1 MAKIGNDPNKKKE
14 TGYVATRPG
23 LSYTDGYLN
32 RTNLNGSLPY
42 ADNAVGTKQYSA
54 IWKNGLTNYYK
65 DKPTAA
71 DAGKFGLQNMVA
83 LPSYAARNNEA
94 DSQSKSSGNGSG
106 ASGASGGGSSP
117 YVAQLNALYD
127 QVMNRKPF
135 QYDLNGD
142 LLYRQM
148 ADQYTQLGQQAMRD
162 TMGQAAAL
170 TGGYGNSYAQQ
181 VGNQAYQQYLT
192 ALNQQVP
199 ELYDRAYN
207 AYQDETDRLLQQ
219 YELAAAHPSY
229 LAALTP
235 QTSAPTQV
243 EEDGA
248 TLDWSK
254 VFDSLYANG
263 KATSNAANA
272 AAANQLADWLYK
284 LNKK

>member
-1 MAKIGNDPNKKKE
+1 MAKIGNDPNKKTE
-14 TGYVATRPG
+14 SGYVATSPG
-23 LSYTDGYLN
+23 VFYTDGYLN

-42 ADNAVGTKQYSA
+42 ADNAVGTKQFSA
-54 IWKNGLTNYYK
+54 IKQNGLTNYYK

-71 DAGKFGLQNMVA
+71 DAGKFGMQNLIA
-83 LPSYAARNNEA
+83 LPSSVARNTA
-94 DSQSKSSGNGSG
+94 GDSQNK
-106 ASGASGGGSSP
+106 SGGSSSP

-181 VGNQAYQQYLT
+181 VGNQTYQQYLT

-207 AYQDETDRLLQQ
+207 AYQDETNRLLQQ
-219 YELAAAHPSY
+219 YELAAAHPGY

-235 QTSAPTQV
+235 QTTAPTQV
-243 EEDGA
+243 EEGGA

-254 VFDSLYANG
+254 VFDSLYASGN
-263 KATSNAANA
+263 AISNAASP

>member
-1 MAKIGNDPNKKKE
+1 MAKIGNDPNKKQA

-23 LSYTDGYLN
+23 VSYTDGYLN

-54 IWKNGLTNYYK
+54 IRQNGLTNYYK

-83 LPSYAARNNEA
+83 LPSSVARNNA
-94 DSQSKSSGNGSG
+94 DTQKNSGGYGSG
-106 ASGASGGGSSP
+106 TTGGSGGGSSP

-229 LAALTP
+229 LAAMTP
-235 QTSAPTQV
+235 QTSAPVQ
-243 EEDGA
+243 EEDT
-248 TLDWSK
+248 TLDWNK

-263 KATSNAANA
+263 KATSNAASTA
-272 AAANQLADWLYK
+272 ASNQLADWLYK